1 MIRVFATGNHGK
13 GYVQEIGKFDDLDD
27 IEIRVGMFDKD
38 VVITF
43 SEINEEKE

>member
-1 MIRVFATGNHGK
+1 MYATNNNGD
-13 GYVQEIGKFDDLDD
+13 GYVSKIGEFLDLED

-43 SEINEEKE
+43 EIEKTKE

>member
-1 MIRVFATGNHGK
+1 MITVLATARHGQ